1 MDIQRGL
8 DSVGHS
14 TEHSGRGSR
23 ARRLSWLAVLV
34 SGVIAYVAVLRAMIF
49 TEDLVY
55 FPTLLLIGSITVPVS
70 TLMFAAASRQPIR
83 NATSLIVFTAIVG
96 GLVGTLAAGVLEYDT
111 LRSLSGPSMI
121 LVGIIEEAAKLVVPV
136 LVYLFARRSDARVG
150 VIVGIAAGMGF
161 ATMETMGYGF
171 EVLLTARSIAAV
183 DQTLLLRAL
192 ISPANHIAWTGMAAA
207 MLWRIR
213 SARNRAAAIGA
224 FVLTYVVAVAMH
236 SAGDASTSIPV
247 HIALAALGYGAL
259 LIFVH
264 RAHRVVKRPESLIEP
279 PTDSAI

>member
-1 MDIQRGL
+1 MDIQREL
-8 DSVGHS
+8 DSADHPN
-14 TEHSGRGSR
+14 ERAGRSSW
-23 ARRLSWLAVLV
+23 ARRLSWLAVLI
-34 SGVIAYVAVLRAMIF
+34 SGVIAYVVVLRAMIF
-49 TEDLVY
+49 TEDLIY

-70 TLMFAAASRQPIR
+70 TLMFAAASRRPVP
-83 NATSLIVFTAIVG
+83 NSTSLIVFTAIVG

-111 LRSLSGPSMI
+111 LRSLSGTSMI
-121 LVGIIEEAAKLVVPV
+121 LVGIIEESAKLVVPV
-136 LVYLFARRSDARVG
+136 LIYLFARRADSRVG

-192 ISPANHIAWTGMAAA
+192 ISPANHIAWTGMTVA
-207 MLWRIR
+207 MLWRVR
-213 SARNRAAAIGA
+213 SARNRTAAIGA

-236 SAGDASTSIPV
+236 AAWDGSTSIPL
-247 HIALAALGYGAL
+247 HIALAVVGYGAL

-264 RAHRVVKRPESLIEP
+264 RVHRVPKKPEALVEP
-279 PTDSAI
+279 PTT